1 MAYFILALMILLF
14 IIAIAL
20 FIFLR
25 KKGSS
30 SGSLFNGAIIG
41 VAMGI
46 LFWIASIFLQNYF
59 LSKLLSPFCGILAS
73 GYEGFGMCLI
83 FYGHIANII
92 TFAIIGAI
100 VGGLIGKAKSS

>member
-1 MAYFILALMILLF
+1 
-14 IIAIAL
+14 
-20 FIFLR
+20 
-25 KKGSS
+25 
-30 SGSLFNGAIIG
+30 
-41 VAMGI
+41 
-46 LFWIASIFLQNYF
+46 
-59 LSKLLSPFCGILAS
+59 LAS